1 MSFLRNAMMKRCP
14 WLLII
19 LTACLFADPV
29 GPSEADALGLHLS
42 LTIQPDSVLPGGS
55 FSARVS
61 IENPTSDAVTLTSG
75 AGCIA
80 FVGVYAGND
89 RHGEFEGTN
98 YACTTAFVDFVV
110 LPQDSIIT
118 VWPVRAGDADGPA
131 QSGPYRFRVGFN
143 VRELP
148 LLERRFVVR

>member
-1 MSFLRNAMMKRCP
+1 MVKRFS
-14 WLLII
+14 WLLVF
-19 LTACLFADPV
+19 LTACLVGDSV

-42 LTIQPDSVLPGGS
+42 LTIQPDSVRPGDS

-61 IENPTSDAVTLTSG
+61 IENPTSDNVTLTSSY
-75 AGCIA
+75 GCIA

-89 RHGEFEGTN
+89 RHEGFEGTN
-98 YACTTAFVDFVV
+98 YACTAAFVDFVV

-118 VWPVRAGDADGPA
+118 VWPLRAGDADGPA
-131 QSGPYRFRVGFN
+131 QSGTYKFRVGFN
-143 VRELP
+143 VAELP

>member
-1 MSFLRNAMMKRCP
+1 MMKRCP

-29 GPSEADALGLHLS
+29 GPSDADALGLHLN
-42 LTIQPDSVLPGGS
+42 LTIQPDSVRPGDS

-61 IENPTSDAVTLTSG
+61 IENPTSDGVTLTSSY
-75 AGCIA
+75 GCIA
-80 FVGVYAGND
+80 FVGVYVGND

-131 QSGPYRFRVGFN
+131 QSGTYTFRVGFN
-143 VRELP
+143 VGELP

>member
-1 MSFLRNAMMKRCP
+1 MGLLRNAMMKRCP

-42 LTIQPDSVLPGGS
+42 LTIQPDSVRPGDS

-61 IENPTSDAVTLTSG
+61 IENPTSNGVTLTSS

-80 FVGVYAGND
+80 FVGVYTGND
-89 RHGEFEGTN
+89 RHEEFEGTN
-98 YACTTAFVDFVV
+98 LACTAAITDFVV
-110 LPQDSIIT
+110 PPQDSIIT

-131 QSGPYRFRVGFN
+131 QSGTYEFRVDFN
-143 VRELP
+143 VAELP
-148 LLERRFVVR
+148 LLERRFVVK

>member
-1 MSFLRNAMMKRCP
+1 MMKRFP

-19 LTACLFADPV
+19 LTACLAGNSV
-29 GPSEADALGLHLS
+29 GPSEANTRGLHLS
-42 LTIQPDSVLPGGS
+42 LTVQPGSVRPGDS
-55 FSARVS
+55 FSARLR
-61 IENPTSDAVTLTSG
+61 IENLTSNSVTLTSSY
-75 AGCIA
+75 GCIA

-89 RHGEFEGTN
+89 RHREFEGTN

-131 QSGPYRFRVGFN
+131 QSGTYRFRVSFN
-143 VRELP
+143 VEEMP
-148 LLERRFVVR
+148 ILERPFVVR

>member
-1 MSFLRNAMMKRCP
+1 MKRCP

-19 LTACLFADPV
+19 LTACLFGDPV
-29 GPSEADALGLHLS
+29 GPSEADARGLHLS
-42 LTIQPDSVLPGGS
+42 LTIQPETVLPGDS

-89 RHGEFEGTN
+89 RHWEFDGTN
-98 YACTTAFVDFVV
+98 YLCTAVIVDFVV
-110 LPQDSIIT
+110 PPQDSIIT
-118 VWPVRAGDADGPA
+118 VWLVRAGDAEGPA
-131 QSGPYRFRVGFN
+131 QSGTYKFRVDFN
-143 VRELP
+143 VAELP

>member
-1 MSFLRNAMMKRCP
+1 MKRFP
-14 WLLII
+14 LLLIF
-19 LTACLFADPV
+19 LTACLFGDSV
-29 GPSEADALGLHLS
+29 GPSEADAFGLHLG
-42 LTIQPDSVLPGGS
+42 LTIQPNSVQAGDS
-55 FSARVS
+55 FSARLS
-61 IENPTSDAVTLTSG
+61 IENPTSDGVTLTSSY
-75 AGCIA
+75 GCIA

-98 YACTTAFVDFVV
+98 YACTTVIVDFVV

-131 QSGPYRFRVGFN
+131 QSGTYTFRVGFN
-143 VRELP
+143 VGELP